1 MPKRRFRKIGGFS
14 PVMRWKEPVEYV
26 EVDTDANTATS
37 VKQDG
42 KRVDATQFDALEQ
55 CLQHVKDGIW
65 EEIPCTN

>member
-14 PVMRWKEPVEYV
+14 PVMKWQSPVDYV

-42 KRVDATQFDALEQ
+42 KRVDATQFDSLEQ
-55 CLQHVKDGIW
+55 CLQHVNDGIW
-65 EEIPCTN
+65 EELP